1 LVTLGAGREVLD
13 STLGVIDGVIMC
25 GATGSIGDEV
35 IAGQTG
41 GTVYG
46 GSGNDVLYANPTQTA
61 ADNAAQTYLD
71 GKGGDNWLYG
81 DGAYTTFYSGD
92 NTAGTYNQFFGGQ
105 SEMAN
110 VTGFTNNT
118 LDYATLAGSYESVYV
133 DLLHGDAYMCSIAS
147 ANGAPAADLTFE
159 DYITNVPNV
168 IGSSSGGDVIIC
180 DDGVDQITNGGAG
193 GNIMYAGTGASSQDT
208 FIYTAMTDS
217 PLSDYDIIEGFK
229 VGTDKINLS
238 ALNVS
243 LADIL
248 LSYGGSGSNTVYVEK
263 NPSAGFNAATDMII
277 AVQASTSTALSYKDI
292 IG

>member
-168 IGSSSGGDVIIC
+168 IGSSSGGDIIIC
-180 DDGVDQITNGGAG
+180 DNGVDQITNGGGG

-208 FIYTAMTDS
+208 FVYTAS
-217 PLSDYDIIEGFK
+217 PTARCRTTTS
-229 VGTDKINLS
+229 S
-238 ALNVS
+238 RAS
-243 LADIL
+243 R
-248 LSYGGSGSNTVYVEK
+248 SGPTR
-263 NPSAGFNAATDMII
+263 
-277 AVQASTSTALSYKDI
+277 STCRP
-292 IG
+292 